1 MLRFAHSTYLW
12 ALLLIPALA
21 LAFFFLHH
29 RRKQLLREFVSEP
42 LVAQLAPDASTAK
55 RTVKQALFLFS
66 LACLIVAAANPQ
78 VGTRLEEIKRE
89 GIDLFIALDVSLSMK
104 AEDIRPSR
112 LEKAKRDVS
121 DLLRKLQGDRVGLVV
136 FAGEAFVQFPLT
148 ADYSA
153 ADLFLNAVDV
163 EAVPVPGTMIGS
175 AIEVSL
181 KSFRKDLPTQKA
193 IVVVSDG
200 ENTEGDVAGAVEKAR
215 KEGARVFTIGMGTP
229 EGNPIPIYGAS
240 GERVDYKHDRAG
252 NIVLTKLDES
262 ALQQI
267 ALATGGSYRRA
278 TNAGNEIDEI
288 HKELASLQKTEM
300 ASLQVTGFEDQFQYP
315 LTLAILLLIIEL
327 LLSERRG
334 KFLTRLMRILPV
346 GRVVPL
352 LMIVCIA
359 SASAQT
365 VRSHVASGNEAY
377 AKTKYADAEAE
388 YKKALAKD
396 TSSREAQFNLGNAY
410 YKQQRADEAQRIYA
424 SRLAA
429 SKSPADKEMAYYNIG
444 NTFFKSNK
452 FEESVESYKRSLRL
466 DPKDED
472 ARYNY
477 LLARDRLKKQQDQ
490 KKQDKQD
497 KKDNKDNKDKQDQN
511 QQNKQ
516 DQQKNQDQQ
525 NQDKQDEKNQQ
536 QQQQPPQQQQA
547 KPDQTSQQQKN
558 QMQKQQAERILDALR
573 NNEKDIQK
581 KLRKRVASKII
592 IEKDW

>member
-12 ALLLIPALA
+12 ALLLVPALA
-21 LAFFFLHH
+21 AVFFFLHL
-29 RRKQLLREFVSEP
+29 RRKRLLREFVSEP

-55 RTVKQALFLFS
+55 RTVKQAFLLLA
-66 LACLIVAAANPQ
+66 LACLIVAAADPQ
-78 VGTRLEEIKRE
+78 VGTRLEEVKRE

-121 DLLRKLQGDRVGLVV
+121 DLLRKLEGDRVGLVV

-153 ADLFLNAVDV
+153 ADLFINAVDV
-163 EAVPVPGTMIGS
+163 DAVPVPGTMIGN
-175 AIEVSL
+175 AIEVAL
-181 KSFRKDLPTQKA
+181 KSFRQDLPTQKA

-215 KEGARVFTIGMGTP
+215 KEGVRVFTIGMGTP
-229 EGNPIPIYGAS
+229 EGSPIPIYGAG
-240 GERVDYKHDRAG
+240 GERTDYKHDRAG

-267 ALATGGSYRRA
+267 ALSTGGSYRRA

-288 HKELASLQKTEM
+288 HNELAALQKTEM
-300 ASLQVTGFEDQFQYP
+300 GSLQVTGFEDQFQYP
-315 LTLAILLLIIEL
+315 LTLGILLLMVEL

-334 KFLTRLMRILPV
+334 RFLTRLMRVLPAT
-346 GRVVPL
+346 RALPL
-352 LMIVCIA
+352 LLLLCIA
-359 SASAQT
+359 TASAQT
-365 VRSHVASGNEAY
+365 VRSHVASGNRAY
-377 AKTKYADAEAE
+377 EKAKYADAEAE
-388 YKKALAKD
+388 YMKALAKD

-410 YKQQRADEAQRIYA
+410 YKQQRSDEAQRMYSHRI
-424 SRLAA
+424 AA
-429 SKSPADKEMAYYNIG
+429 SKAPADKEMAYYNLG

-452 FEESVESYKRSLRL
+452 LEESIESYKRSLRL
-466 DPKDED
+466 DPADED

-477 LLARDRLKKQQDQ
+477 LLAKDRLKKQQDQ
-490 KKQDKQD
+490 KNQDKQ
-497 KKDNKDNKDKQDQN
+497 NKQDKQDQN

-516 DQQKNQDQQ
+516 NQQQ
-525 NQDKQDEKNQQ
+525 NQDKQDQKNQ

-547 KPDQTSQQQKN
+547 KPDQTNQQQQKN
-558 QMQKQQAERILDALR
+558 MMPKQQAERILEALR
-573 NNEKDIQK
+573 NNEKEIQK
-581 KLRKRVASKII
+581 QLRKRAAARVIV
-592 IEKDW
+592 EKDW